1 MKDIPQYKINNIRR
15 DEFGRPSGIVAIN
28 KPVDSSSHD
37 LVDQIRKHLNIRK
50 VGHIGALDIFADGV
64 MIYLIGKDTKLSN
77 KLVNLDKE
85 YITTII
91 LGIATNTQDTEGEV
105 VEVKTGY
112 KIKDFPKAKQ
122 VLKSF
127 VGSQKQYVSIYSSVK
142 INGKKL
148 RILMRNESYNKQIII
163 DEKNNKKVNFIP
175 KKEYTHLKPFSVHI
189 PAKEITIYAI
199 ELLEKGD
206 IPIHK
211 MLKFKNY
218 LKPWPDNQTFP
229 YLKIKVRCS
238 KGTYIRQL
246 AEDIGNQFNM
256 PAMLLSLTRTRVG
269 DISLE
274 NCINI
279 QDI

>member
-28 KPVDSSSHD
+28 KPIDSSSHD

-148 RILMRNESYNKQIII
+148 RILMRNESYDKQIIF